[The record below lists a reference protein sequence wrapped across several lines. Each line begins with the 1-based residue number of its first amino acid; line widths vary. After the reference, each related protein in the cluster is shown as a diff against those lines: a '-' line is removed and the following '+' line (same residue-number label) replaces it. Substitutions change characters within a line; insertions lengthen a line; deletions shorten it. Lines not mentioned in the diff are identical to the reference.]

1 MHHRAVASISRRFVA
16 TRASASMRVQHD
28 AAVFAAAS
36 GLTSSSAFVLKPQTL
51 IFETTNNNTATI
63 ASTLRTFGTTTTTND
78 AAAAA
83 KDCQAFL
90 ESLSP
95 AEKKFLDVLH
105 EYRNKNFEHTMPKR
119 FLSMIIK
126 AVDSNQDGV
135 ITMEEYQTLLINIG
149 ARETMTDHDLDEL
162 FKTLGDD
169 ELEGEKVITVQ
180 SIEAAWTPYLNVV
193 WKL

>member
-1 MHHRAVASISRRFVA
+1 MHRRAVASISRRIVA

-78 AAAAA
+78 AAAA
-83 KDCQAFL
+83 KDYQAFL

-95 AEKKFLDVLH
+95 AEKKFLDVLL
-105 EYRNKNFEHTMPKR
+105 EYRKNNFEHSMPKR

-149 ARETMTDHDLDEL
+149 ATEKMTAHDLDEL

-169 ELEGEKVITVQ
+169 ELDGKKVITVQ
-180 SIEAAWTPYLNVV
+180 SIEAAWAPFLNIV

>member
-1 MHHRAVASISRRFVA
+1 MHRRAVASISRRIVA
-16 TRASASMRVQHD
+16 TRASASMRVQHHTD
-28 AAVFAAAS
+28 TVFATAS
-36 GLTSSSAFVLKPQTL
+36 GLNSSSTFV
-51 IFETTNNNTATI
+51 TN
-63 ASTLRTFGTTTTTND
+63 ASTLRTLGTTTTTND
-78 AAAAA
+78 AAAA
-83 KDCQAFL
+83 KDYQAFL

-149 ARETMTDHDLDEL
+149 ATEKMTAHDLDEL

-169 ELEGEKVITVQ
+169 ELDGKKVITVQ
-180 SIEAAWTPYLNVV
+180 SIEAAWAPFLNIV